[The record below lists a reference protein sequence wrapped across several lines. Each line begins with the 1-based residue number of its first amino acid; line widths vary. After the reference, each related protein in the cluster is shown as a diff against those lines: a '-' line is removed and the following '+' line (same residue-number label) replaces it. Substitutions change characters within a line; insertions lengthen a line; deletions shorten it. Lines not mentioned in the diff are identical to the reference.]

1 MTTSTTQ
8 QATIRAGLHAL
19 FATGIYNVTFIKGDG
34 TLRTLK
40 VTLNP
45 ELLPP
50 AVVEST
56 VRKPARVVNDA
67 NATVYDLDAKA
78 WKSFTISELI
88 SLSQVF
94 E

>member
-1 MTTSTTQ
+1 MTATTQ

-19 FATGIYNVTFIKGDG
+19 FATGIYNVTFIKADG

-50 AVVEST
+50 VIAEAT
-56 VRKPARVVNDA
+56 AVRKPARIVNDA

-78 WKSFTISELI
+78 WKSFTISEMI